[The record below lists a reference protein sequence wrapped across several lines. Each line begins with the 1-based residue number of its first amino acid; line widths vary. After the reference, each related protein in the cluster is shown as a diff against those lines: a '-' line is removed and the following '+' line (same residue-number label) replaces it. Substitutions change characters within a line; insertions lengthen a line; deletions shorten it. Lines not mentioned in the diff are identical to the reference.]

1 MARRTSVDPPTAR
14 GPRTTIAVFERYG
27 DAERAVDT
35 LADRH
40 FPVDRVSIV
49 ARDLRMVE
57 QVTGRMTTAR
67 AAFNS
72 ALTGAALGVVL
83 GFIFGLLNWV
93 DPLISG
99 LALALWGL
107 LVGAIAGAA
116 LGAVAHWA
124 TAGRRDF
131 ASVQGLQADAYEVTV
146 DAELAEDAQRVLNI
160 GGDAV

>member
-1 MARRTSVDPPTAR
+1 MTPGISADRLTAR
-14 GPRTTIAVFERYG
+14 GARTTIAVFERYG
-27 DAERAVDT
+27 DAEQAVDT
-35 LADRH
+35 LADRR

-67 AAFNS
+67 SALNT

-83 GFIFGLLNWV
+83 GFIFGLFNWV
-93 DPLISG
+93 DPVISG

-107 LVGAIAGAA
+107 LVGAIAGAV

-131 ASVQGLQADAYEVTV
+131 DSVQRLQARAYEVTV
-146 DAELAEDAQRVLNI
+146 DAELAEDAQRVLNSD
-160 GGDAV
+160 GNAA